1 MPRKTTPQKSNSQKS
16 KAKTKKSSK
25 KKLKRNNFKIIFEK
39 LKNIFA
45 FDKPQATE
53 STASKPAEQD
63 IKSRVLN
70 KEYLS
75 SFESFASKIVE
86 DVMIPRSDIIAVAAD
101 IGFEELSKLIVE
113 HNHTRI
119 LVYNDN
125 LDNIIGFVH
134 IKDLFKMIT
143 ESRNFNLRKLL
154 RQNLVS
160 PMSMRLSDLLSEMQL
175 KRIHISVVV
184 DEYGGTDGIVTIED
198 IVEAIV
204 GRIDD
209 EHDDIDSNG
218 FKVLKSGTVI
228 SDARVEV
235 SELEEALKIKLKT
248 EEGEFD
254 TIGGL
259 VLAKSGSIPTRGEII
274 EIADDITVEILDSTP
289 RTIKQLKIIFN
300 AKNTSDQDKPK
311 QL

>member
-1 MPRKTTPQKSNSQKS
+1 MPKKSINKNKS
-16 KAKTKKSSK
+16 KNSSSFSVLNKISK
-25 KKLKRNNFKIIFEK
+25 KF
-39 LKNIFA
+39 KNIFSSGKGVPSQDDEA
-45 FDKPQATE
+45 CPME
-53 STASKPAEQD
+53 GED
-63 IKSRVLN
+63 IKSRILN
-70 KEYLS
+70 QEYLS
-75 SFESFASKIVE
+75 SFESFASKKVE
-86 DVMIPRSDIIAVAAD
+86 DVMIPRSDIIAVSAD
-101 IGFEELSKLIVE
+101 IESNDLSKLIVE

-125 LDNIIGFVH
+125 LDNIIGFLH

-143 ESRNFNLRKLL
+143 ESRSFNLQKLL

-175 KRIHISVVV
+175 KRTHISVVV

-209 EHDDIDSNG
+209 EHDDIDTGG
-218 FKVLKSGTVI
+218 FKILKSGTVI
-228 SDARVEV
+228 SNARVEID
-235 SELEEALKIKLKT
+235 ELEKELKIKLKT
-248 EEGEFD
+248 EGAEFD

-259 VLAKSGSIPTRGEII
+259 VLAKSGNIPSRGEII
-274 EIADDITVEILDSTP
+274 EITDDIAVEILDSTP

-300 AKNTSDQDKPK
+300 AKNSSNKNK
-311 QL
+311 SN

>member
-1 MPRKTTPQKSNSQKS
+1 MP
-16 KAKTKKSSK
+16 KKSVNKKHSK
-25 KKLKRNNFKIIFEK
+25 ESPRFGYLYNISSALKKFFSAKNSSIEDKESHLIEK
-39 LKNIFA
+39 EEIKN
-45 FDKPQATE
+45 
-53 STASKPAEQD
+53 
-63 IKSRVLN
+63 RVLN
-70 KEYLS
+70 QEYLS
-75 SFESFASKIVE
+75 SFESFSSKIVE
-86 DVMIPRSDIIAVAAD
+86 DVMIPRSDIVAVNSD
-101 IGFEELSKLIVE
+101 ITIEELSKIIVE

-125 LDNIIGFVH
+125 LDNIIGFLH

-143 ESRNFNLRKLL
+143 ESRNFNLQKLL

-160 PMSMRLSDLLSEMQL
+160 PMSMRLADLLSEMQL

-209 EHDDIDSNG
+209 EHDDIDNDG
-218 FKVLKSGTVI
+218 FKILKSGTVI
-228 SDARVEV
+228 SNARVGV
-235 SELEEALKIKLKT
+235 SELEEALKITLKT
-248 EEGEFD
+248 EDHEFD

-274 EIADDITVEILDSTP
+274 EITDDITVEILDSTP

-300 AKNTSDQDKPK
+300 AKSPSNKNQPK
-311 QL
+311 